1 VLTSLLDAG
10 YKVKCTVRSRAKA
23 ADIRKLRPLQ
33 TDQLDFA
40 VVEDVAVKGAF
51 DEAVKGVTA
60 V

>member
-1 VLTSLLDAG
+1 
-10 YKVKCTVRSRAKA
+10 VKCTVRSRAKA